1 MRTNLELLAWGGVYT
16 ALTRECDRQL
26 HYLKSNLRIRSRSR
40 NSKVRPLIII
50 VSLFLTALVATG
62 AQAHAHLDH
71 ASPAV
76 GATVPTAP
84 RDITLWFTQNLE
96 ALFSTVEVFDGSG
109 GRVDEGK
116 PNING
121 NSMRV
126 ALKPLSPG
134 TYRVH
139 WHALS
144 VDTHT
149 TEGTFTFQV
158 GGAQSN

>member
-1 MRTNLELLAWGGVYT
+1 MR
-16 ALTRECDRQL
+16 AL
-26 HYLKSNLRIRSRSR
+26 I
-40 NSKVRPLIII
+40 VI
-50 VSLFLTALVATG
+50 VSLLLTALGTTG

-76 GATVPTAP
+76 GSTVPTAP
-84 RDITLWFTQNLE
+84 QEITLWFTQNLE
-96 ALFSTVEVFDGSG
+96 TVFSTVEVFDGG
-109 GRVDEGK
+109 DGRVDEGK
-116 PNING
+116 PNIRG
-121 NSMRV
+121 NTMQI

-149 TEGTFTFQV
+149 TEGTFTFHV
-158 GGAQSN
+158 GSP

>member
-1 MRTNLELLAWGGVYT
+1 MRL
-16 ALTRECDRQL
+16 
-26 HYLKSNLRIRSRSR
+26 
-40 NSKVRPLIII
+40 LIII
-50 VSLFLTALVATG
+50 VSFFVTALGATG

-71 ASPAV
+71 TSPAV
-76 GATVPTAP
+76 GSTAATAP
-84 RDITLWFTQNLE
+84 QEITLWFTQNLE
-96 ALFSTVEVFDGSG
+96 AVFSTVEVFDGSG

-116 PNING
+116 PSISG
-121 NSMRV
+121 NTMKI
-126 ALKPLSPG
+126 ALRPLSPG

-158 GGAQSN
+158 SGARTN

>member
-1 MRTNLELLAWGGVYT
+1 M
-16 ALTRECDRQL
+16 
-26 HYLKSNLRIRSRSR
+26 
-40 NSKVRPLIII
+40 RPLIII
-50 VSLFLTALVATG
+50 VSLFIAALGTTG

-76 GATVPTAP
+76 DSTVPTAP
-84 RDITLWFTQNLE
+84 QEITLWFTQNLE
-96 ALFSTVEVFDGSG
+96 AVFSTVEVFDGSG
-109 GRVDEGK
+109 GRVDAGK
-116 PNING
+116 PSISG
-121 NSMRV
+121 NTMRL

-149 TEGTFTFQV
+149 TDGTFTFQV